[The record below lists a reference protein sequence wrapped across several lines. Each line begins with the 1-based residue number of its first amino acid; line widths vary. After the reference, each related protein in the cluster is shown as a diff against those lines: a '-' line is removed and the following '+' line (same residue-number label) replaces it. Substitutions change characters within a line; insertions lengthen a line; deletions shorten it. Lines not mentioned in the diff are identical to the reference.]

1 MVDGVV
7 ETENAMFGC
16 MLAWEMGRAKFLSV
30 FECVCALAAEY
41 GNIR

>member
-16 MLAWEMGRAKFLSV
+16 MLAWEMGRAKFLR
-30 FECVCALAAEY
+30 ARL
-41 GNIR
+41 